1 MGDMQTA
8 NSCLCANLE
17 HLTFFKK
24 ISVNFPV
31 MLAVQMVKCPT
42 NQHFKKPHPPANI
55 QNIFSCIKPFIKRDA
70 NLWRSKI
77 WRLSPLY
84 YTSPQNVSPKIM
96 IWEWIRTLY
105 RKSYMKCIASKQ
117 EYMNKVPVVLSTYEI
132 YQDFER
138 LDQYL
143 HQKEFLVLITRF
155 CKISGRVRCVL
166 KAEAQTKLQ

>member
-8 NSCLCANLE
+8 NSCLCANPE

-24 ISVNFPV
+24 ILVKFPGYV
-31 MLAVQMVKCPT
+31 GSLDGQM
-42 NQHFKKPHPPANI
+42 PH
-55 QNIFSCIKPFIKRDA
+55 K
-70 NLWRSKI
+70 
-77 WRLSPLY
+77 LY